1 MKNSSTPNKRLN
13 EFQINIC
20 GWKEGKKNLIDLF
33 LFIRFPL
40 ISEKNENRISLITH
54 NINDVPGTH
63 SIHKMINWVFRFSVV
78 LTVTAMIICCPFRII
93 HYVIHFNVII
103 QHFGAWKIITKKR
116 VWYFKLLHCRLY
128 HMHPWHC
135 FSWELCLKRAAVV
148 VFFLFVLNSLRL
160 QVLHWHGSYRSNR
173 SVKGVADVLAWG
185 CFDLWPFV
193 YWISRAQYQINDFNL
208 I

>member
-20 GWKEGKKNLIDLF
+20 GWKEGKKNLIDFF
-33 LFIRFPL
+33 LFIRLPL
-40 ISEKNENRISLITH
+40 ISEKNENRISLITY

-103 QHFGAWKIITKKR
+103 QHFGAWKIITKKTESGISNCCI
-116 VWYFKLLHCRLY
+116 VAGITCIHGTVSL
-128 HMHPWHC
+128 
-135 FSWELCLKRAAVV
+135 EN
-148 VFFLFVLNSLRL
+148 FV
-160 QVLHWHGSYRSNR
+160 
-173 SVKGVADVLAWG
+173 
-185 CFDLWPFV
+185 
-193 YWISRAQYQINDFNL
+193 
-208 I
+208 

>member
-103 QHFGAWKIITKKR
+103 QHFGAWKIITKKTSLVFQIAALSPVSHASMALFLLR
-116 VWYFKLLHCRLY
+116 TLFKKSRCCCYFFSF
-128 HMHPWHC
+128 C
-135 FSWELCLKRAAVV
+135 FEFIAIT
-148 VFFLFVLNSLRL
+148 
-160 QVLHWHGSYRSNR
+160 
-173 SVKGVADVLAWG
+173 SVALTRFIQK
-185 CFDLWPFV
+185 
-193 YWISRAQYQINDFNL
+193 
-208 I
+208 